1 MPPLPGFRK
10 VVPDRWEFANDC
22 FRRGEKT
29 LLRDIQR
36 RKITPPLT
44 NTPTTPPMAVTVAAP
59 PPTALRMV
67 SPANSGDEQVHSSN
81 SSPATSLKVQ
91 RATSSTTAEIM
102 EENERLR
109 RENLTLSQELN
120 QLRGLCNNILA
131 LMTNYASG
139 QQDTGGLPSG
149 NPPLDLLPPPVA
161 VAEGDAGGVSSGGAS
176 GSGGSRGVEKA
187 EAEEDEEDECPRLF
201 GVSIGAKRPKRE
213 SEEASDPLQT
223 PPEQQGSGG

>member
-1 MPPLPGFRK
+1 M
-10 VVPDRWEFANDC
+10 
-22 FRRGEKT
+22 

-36 RKITPPLT
+36 RKITPPVA
-44 NTPTTPPMAVTVAAP
+44 NSPTTPPMAVTVAAP
-59 PPTALRMV
+59 PPTALRTA
-67 SPANSGDEQVHSSN
+67 SPANSGDEQVQSSN
-81 SSPATSLKVQ
+81 SSPSTSLKVQ
-91 RATSSTTAEIM
+91 RTTSSSTAEIM

-139 QQDTGGLPSG
+139 QQESGGLPEG
-149 NPPLDLLPPPVA
+149 KPPLDLLPPPVA
-161 VAEGDAGGVSSGGAS
+161 VEGDAAGVSSGGAS
-176 GSGGSRGVEKA
+176 GSGGSRGGEKA
-187 EAEEDEEDECPRLF
+187 EDEDEDQCPRLF

-213 SEEASDPLQT
+213 SEEASDPLHT